1 MSIASNA
8 RCSQILRDMERG
20 KYVNN
25 SKFRGYNP
33 SNDVDRP
40 SWDHRIRSVKAE
52 VNAQHKIRT
61 QRA

>member
-25 SKFRGYNP
+25 SKFKGYNP
-33 SNDVDRP
+33 DNDVDRP
-40 SWDHRIRSVKAE
+40 SWDYRLRSVKAE
-52 VNAQHKIRT
+52 VEV
-61 QRA
+61 QRKVRRQGA